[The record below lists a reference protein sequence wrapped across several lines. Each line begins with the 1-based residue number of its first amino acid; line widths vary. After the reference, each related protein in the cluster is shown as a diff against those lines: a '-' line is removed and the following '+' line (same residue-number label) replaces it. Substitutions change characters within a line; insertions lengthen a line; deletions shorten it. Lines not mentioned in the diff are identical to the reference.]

1 MLGWLTKIVGDS
13 NEREIERMS
22 SVVADVNDLEPSVT
36 SLTDGELRDK
46 TDEFRQ
52 RLNQGETLDDLL
64 PETFAVVRESA
75 WRQVGMRHFD
85 VQLMGGI
92 ALHQGKIAE
101 MRTGEGK
108 TLVATLPLYLNAIT
122 GEGCHLVTVNDYLA
136 KRDAVWMGPI
146 FNALGLTVGVIQHES
161 GYIYDPEHPGE
172 SLSLQYL
179 RQVSRK
185 EAYDADITYGT
196 NNEFGFDYLRDN
208 MVVDLFQR
216 VQRAR
221 HFAIVDEVDNIL
233 IDEARTPLI
242 ISGQA
247 EQATDQY
254 QLFARLVRRLKPE
267 QHFTIDEKSRT
278 VSLTEEGI
286 EAVELALGLTNLYA
300 PDNFELTHYLE
311 QALKAQFVFERDD
324 DYVLYSDGEVLG
336 GGKHNP
342 GAEIVI
348 VDEFTGRLMI
358 GRRYSDGLHQAI
370 EAKERVRIQRESQ
383 TMATITFQNY
393 FRMYEKLAG
402 MTGTATT
409 EKEEFA
415 RIYNLEV
422 VSVPTHRPMVR
433 EDSPDQVYKSEDAKY
448 GAAVEEILALNKQ
461 QTPVLVGTTSI
472 EKSEHLS
479 SLLKKQKVPHQ
490 VLNAKY
496 HEQEAQIVAQAGRP
510 GAVTIATNMAGRGV
524 DILLGGSPDGL
535 VDEYLREAGLSREQ
549 ATEGQISDALNT
561 ARSDCERDGQ
571 KVLDRGGLHIIGTER
586 HEARRIDNQLRG
598 RAGRQ
603 GDPGSSRFYL
613 SLQDELM
620 RRFGGTNIADLMS
633 RFGMQDNVPIEH
645 DLVTKAIENAQTR
658 VEGHNFDLRKH
669 VVEYDDVVN
678 KQRAIIYSERHKVL
692 SDEDLRSIILKMS
705 HEVID
710 ELVEMHTV
718 GNDPADWDLE
728 TLTNSIAA
736 LMPTPAEFSPESLAP
751 LSRDELNEYLK
762 SIANWAYET
771 REVEL
776 GADMMRRAERLVL
789 LNVIDRNWV
798 GHLTAIDELRQ
809 GIGLRAYGQRDPL
822 VEYKSEAFKMFQG
835 LLAGIRQEVVHAIFH
850 VALQSAPAPQ
860 RNRRPSTNISEDG
873 GAMSN
878 VSKKVGRN
886 HPCPCGSGKKYKR
899 CHGRVQR

>member
-13 NEREIERMS
+13 NEREIERLS
-22 SVVADVNDLEPSVT
+22 SVVADINDLETSVT
-36 SLTDGELRDK
+36 SLTNGELRAK
-46 TDEFRQ
+46 TGELRE
-52 RLNQGETLDDLL
+52 RLGQGETLDDLL

-75 WRQVGMRHFD
+75 WRNVGMRHFD

-146 FNALGLTVGVIQHES
+146 FYSLGLTVGVIQHES
-161 GYIYDPEHPGE
+161 GYIYDPDHPGE

-208 MVVDLFQR
+208 MVVDLSQR

-247 EQATDQY
+247 ERATDQY
-254 QLFARLVRRLKPE
+254 HLFARLVRRLKPE
-267 QHFTIDEKSRT
+267 PHFNIDEKSRT
-278 VSLTEEGI
+278 VSLTEQGI
-286 EAVELALGLTNLYA
+286 ETVESALGLNNLYE

-311 QALKAQFVFERDD
+311 QALKAQFVFQRDV
-324 DYVLYSDGEVLG
+324 DYVLYLDGEVLG
-336 GGKHNP
+336 GGRHNP

-422 VSVPTHRPMVR
+422 VSVPTHRPMIR
-433 EDSPDQVYKSEDAKY
+433 EDFPDQVYKSEDAKY
-448 GAAVEEILALNKQ
+448 KAAVEEIIALNAQ
-461 QTPVLVGTTSI
+461 ETPVLVGTTSI
-472 EKSEHLS
+472 EKSEHIS
-479 SLLKKQKVPHQ
+479 SLLKKQKVHHQ

-524 DILLGGSPDGL
+524 DILLGGNPDGL
-535 VDEYLREAGLSREQ
+535 VDEYLRRAGLNREQ
-549 ATEGQISDALNT
+549 ATEDQVEDALQA
-561 ARSDCERDGQ
+561 ARTECERNGT
-571 KVLDRGGLHIIGTER
+571 KVRDLGGLHIIGTER

-603 GDPGSSRFYL
+603 GDTGSSRFYL

-620 RRFGGTNIADLMS
+620 RRFGGSNIADLMG
-633 RFGMQDNVPIEH
+633 RFGMQENVPIEH

-692 SDEDLRSIILKMS
+692 SDEELKSVILKMAD
-705 HEVID
+705 EVVD
-710 ELVEMHTV
+710 ELVATHTV
-718 GNDPADWDLE
+718 GNDPADWDLD
-728 TLTNSIAA
+728 TLSNSIAA
-736 LMPTPAEFSPESLAP
+736 LMPTPDDFSPDSLAP
-751 LSRDELNEYLK
+751 LSRDELTDYLK
-762 SIANWAYET
+762 SVANWAYET

-776 GADMMRRAERLVL
+776 GADLMRQAERLVL

-798 GHLTAIDELRQ
+798 GHLTGIDELRQ

-822 VEYKSEAFKMFQG
+822 VEYKSEAFNMFQG

-850 VALQSAPAPQ
+850 VALQQAPAPQ
-860 RNRRPSTNISEDG
+860 RNRRQSTNPSVDG
-873 GAMSN
+873 KSW
-878 VSKKVGRN
+878 SDVGRKIGRN
-886 HPCPCGSGKKYKR
+886 QACPCGSGKKYKR
-899 CHGRVQR
+899 CHGRAQ

>member
-535 VDEYLREAGLSREQ
+535 VDEYLRGAGLSREQ